1 MATMLHRRIPV
12 MGSTARERS
21 RDFVEG
27 GTLRMLPLF
36 VRYTALRLASRVL
49 GEAGYRRLRAAGL
62 GS

>member
-1 MATMLHRRIPV
+1 